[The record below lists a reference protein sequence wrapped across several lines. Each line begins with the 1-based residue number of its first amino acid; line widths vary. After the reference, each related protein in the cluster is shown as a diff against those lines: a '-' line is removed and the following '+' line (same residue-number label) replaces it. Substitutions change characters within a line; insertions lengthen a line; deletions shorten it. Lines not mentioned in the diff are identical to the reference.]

1 MERRVEESGR
11 AVTDMKRRLEE
22 QNGRLLLSRGALENG
37 RRQRNHQQSHKLFQ
51 VRISFK
57 FFFF

>member
-1 MERRVEESGR
+1 MEESGR